1 MHDFGIPE
9 DLLLNIKNIFSKYNQ
24 INSVILYGSRAKG
37 TFREGSDIDITLIGN
52 NITNSILNNVETEID
67 ELDSP
72 YLFDISIY
80 QQISSINLK
89 DHIDRIGIEIY
100 SK

>member
-52 NITNSILNNVETEID
+52 NITNSILNNIETEID